1 MSILKTSVAKKIAMA
16 LSGIFLVIFI
26 LVHLAINLTLIYP
39 GKEAFDAA
47 VEFMGTNPFIQ
58 VMQPILFFGF
68 IFHIIMG
75 IYLEWKNMSKRPVKY
90 VNNNP
95 GASSS
100 WSSRNMIWI
109 GLLILVFLII
119 HFANYF
125 VPFKTQEIHD
135 HYALVTGLFKSP
147 VYTIF
152 YVLTFIGLGFHLNH
166 GFQSAFQS
174 MGAPREKCNKAL
186 VICGN
191 IIAIIVAVGFSAIA
205 IYFHL
210 KSH

>member
-1 MSILKTSVAKKIAMA
+1 MTILKTSVAKKIMMA
-16 LSGIFLVIFI
+16 VSGLFLVLFV

-58 VMQPILFFGF
+58 IMQPVLFLGF
-68 IFHIIMG
+68 IIHFSLAL
-75 IYLEWKNMSKRPVKY
+75 YLELTNRSKRPVNY

-100 WSSRNMIWI
+100 WASRNMIWT
-109 GLLILVFLII
+109 GLFVVLFLVLHLI
-119 HFANYF
+119 NYF

-135 HYALVTGLFKSP
+135 HYALVTGLFKNAIF
-147 VYTIF
+147 TII
-152 YVLTFIGLGFHLNH
+152 YILAFISLGIHISH

-174 MGAPREKCNKAL
+174 LGTSREKWNKTL
-186 VICGN
+186 VLIGN
-191 IIAIIVAVGFSAIA
+191 IIALLVAFGFSAIA
-205 IYFHL
+205 IYFYFN
-210 KSH
+210 